1 MFVTVTFQRAK
12 PGEEDAI
19 IALHEDWQ
27 RHLLAKA
34 KGYKSSELLSDPATP
49 GSFISIVHYE
59 NEDAWRETNDDPEQS
74 AWYERLLSLVSD
86 ELVMIKSY
94 QQWQAERDF
103 PIQQDVQNPTAM
115 VNNKWAME

>member
-34 KGYKSSELLSDPATP
+34 KGYRSSELLSDPSTP
-49 GSFISIVHYE
+49 GSFISIVHYDSE
-59 NEDAWRETNDDPEQS
+59 EAWKETNDDPEQS
-74 AWYERLLSLVSD
+74 AWYGRLLSLISG

-94 QQWQAERDF
+94 QQWQAALDVTA
-103 PIQQDVQNPTAM
+103 QQDGLQPAHDKLVM
-115 VNNKWAME
+115 D